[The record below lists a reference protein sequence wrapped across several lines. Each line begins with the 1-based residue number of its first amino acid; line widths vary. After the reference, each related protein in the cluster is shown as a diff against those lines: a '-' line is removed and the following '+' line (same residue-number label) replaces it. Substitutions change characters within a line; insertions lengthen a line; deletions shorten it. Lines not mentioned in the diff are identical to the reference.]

1 MREDHALANDEHI
14 YLDYAATTPVDP
26 AVAAA
31 MAGCLTAEGAFA
43 NPASTHGPGRAAR
56 AKVEAARAAIGAAV
70 GVPADWVVLTS
81 GATESNN
88 LALKG
93 FMRAHRKRGKHLVTC
108 KTEHKSVLD
117 TAKALERDGC
127 EATYLVPDRTGRI
140 DPAAVAAAL
149 RDDTVLVALMLV
161 NNELGVVQP
170 IAEIATLVHARG
182 ALLHVDAVQGLGKLP
197 LDMRALGADSMSLSA
212 HKCYGPKGIGALVV
226 RRAPGVV
233 LEAQIHGG
241 GHERGLRSGTL
252 ATHQIVGF
260 GLAAQLAAERVG
272 AESARLAALRARL
285 EQRLAAVPGLQ
296 VNCPAA
302 HSVPNIVSIS
312 VSGVH
317 GESLLADLDGFALST
332 GSACSAASPEP
343 SYVLRALGLDDIT
356 AAATLRVSMGRGTTE
371 RDVDRLAAALAAT
384 VARLRDLAPAA

>member
-1 MREDHALANDEHI
+1 MSQGQHI

-26 AVAAA
+26 EVAAA
-31 MAGCLTAEGAFA
+31 MAACLTAEGAFA
-43 NPASTHGPGRAAR
+43 NPASVHGPGRAAR
-56 AKVEAARAAIGAAV
+56 ALVEQARAEVGAAV
-70 GVPADWVVLTS
+70 GVPADWVVFTS

-93 FMRAHRKRGKHLVTC
+93 FMRAHRKRGKHLITC

-127 EATYLVPDRTGRI
+127 EVTYLVPGRDGRI
-140 DPAAVAAAL
+140 EAAAVAAAL

-170 IAEIATLVHARG
+170 IAEIAAAAHARG

-197 LDMRALGADSMSLSA
+197 LDLGKLGADSMSLSA

-226 RRAPGVV
+226 RRAAGVV
-233 LEAQIHGG
+233 LEAQMHGG
-241 GHERGLRSGTL
+241 GHERGMRSGTL

-260 GLAAQLAAERVG
+260 GAAAKLAAARVG
-272 AESARLAALRARL
+272 AEHERLGKLRARL
-285 EQRLAAVPGLQ
+285 ERRVAAVPGLHI
-296 VNCPAA
+296 NCPADR
-302 HSVPNIVSIS
+302 SVPNIVSIS
-312 VSGVH
+312 VEGVH
-317 GESLLADLDGFALST
+317 GESLLADLDRFALST

-343 SYVLRALGLDDIT
+343 SYVLRALGLDDLT

-384 VARLRDLAPAA
+384 VARLRDLTPAA

>member
-1 MREDHALANDEHI
+1 MSQGEHI

-26 AVAAA
+26 EVAAA
-31 MAGCLTAEGAFA
+31 MAACLTAEGSFA
-43 NPASTHGPGRAAR
+43 NPASIHGPGRAAR
-56 AKVEAARAAIGAAV
+56 ALVERARAEVAAAV
-70 GVPADWVVLTS
+70 GAPAESVVFTS

-93 FMRAHRKRGKHLVTC
+93 FMRAHRKRGQHLITC

-117 TAKALERDGC
+117 SAKALEREGCKVTWLTPGRDGR
-127 EATYLVPDRTGRI
+127 L

-170 IAEIATLVHARG
+170 IAEVAALAHARG

-197 LDMRALGADSMSLSA
+197 VALDALGADSISLSA

-233 LEAQIHGG
+233 LEAQMHGG

-260 GLAAQLAAERVG
+260 GAAARLAAARVA
-272 AESARLAALRARL
+272 AESARLAAIRARL
-285 EQRLAAVPGLQ
+285 EQRLARIAGVHI
-296 VNCPAA
+296 NCPAA
-302 HSVPNIVSIS
+302 LSVPNIVSVS
-312 VSGVH
+312 VEGVH
-317 GESLLADLDGFALST
+317 GESLLADLDRFALST

-343 SYVLRALGLDDIT
+343 SYVLRALGLDDLT
-356 AAATLRVSMGRGTTE
+356 AAATLRISMGRGT
-371 RDVDRLAAALAAT
+371 DAQQIDDLADAVAAT

>member
-1 MREDHALANDEHI
+1 MSDPDCI
-14 YLDYAATTPVDP
+14 YFDYAATTPVDP
-26 AVAAA
+26 EVAAA
-31 MAGCLTAEGAFA
+31 MAACLTAEGAFA

-56 AKVEAARAAIGAAV
+56 ALVERARAEVGAAV
-70 GVPADWVVLTS
+70 GAPADWVVFTS

-93 FMRAHRKRGKHLVTC
+93 FMRAHRKRGQHLITL

-117 TAKALERDGC
+117 AAKALEREGCSVTWLTPAGDGR
-127 EATYLVPDRTGRI
+127 V
-140 DPAAVAAAL
+140 DPAAVVAAL

-161 NNELGVVQP
+161 NNELGVIQP
-170 IAEIATLVHARG
+170 VAEIAAAAHARG
-182 ALLHVDAVQGLGKLP
+182 ALVHVDAVQGLGKLP
-197 LDMRALGADSMSLSA
+197 LTMAALGADSISLSA

-260 GLAAQLAAERVG
+260 GTAARLAAARVG
-272 AESARLAALRARL
+272 ADHMRLAALRARF
-285 EQRLAAVPGLQ
+285 EQRIAGIDGLR
-296 VNCPAA
+296 VNCPTDR
-302 HSVPNIVSIS
+302 SVPHIVSVS
-312 VSGVH
+312 VAGVH
-317 GESLLADLDGFALST
+317 GESLLADLEGFALST

-343 SYVLRALGLDDIT
+343 SYVLRALGIDDLT
-356 AAATLRVSMGRGTTE
+356 AAATLRVSMGRGTGE
-371 RDVDRLAAALAAT
+371 HEVDLLADALTAT
-384 VARLRDLAPAA
+384 VARLRRLAPAA

>member
-1 MREDHALANDEHI
+1 MSDSDCI
-14 YLDYAATTPVDP
+14 YFDYAATTPVDP
-26 AVAAA
+26 EVAAA
-31 MAGCLTAEGAFA
+31 MAACLTAEGAFA

-56 AKVEAARAAIGAAV
+56 ALVERARAEVGAAV
-70 GVPADWVVLTS
+70 GAPADWVVFTS

-93 FMRAHRKRGKHLVTC
+93 FMRAHRKRCQHLITL

-117 TAKALERDGC
+117 AAKALEREGCSVTWLTPASDGR
-127 EATYLVPDRTGRI
+127 V

-161 NNELGVVQP
+161 NNELGVIQP
-170 IAEIATLVHARG
+170 VAEIAAAAHARG
-182 ALLHVDAVQGLGKLP
+182 ALVHVDAVQGLGKLP
-197 LDMRALGADSMSLSA
+197 LTMAALGADSISLSA

-260 GLAAQLAAERVG
+260 GTAARLAAARVG
-272 AESARLAALRARL
+272 ADRMRLAALRARF
-285 EQRLAAVPGLQ
+285 EQRIAGIDGLR
-296 VNCPAA
+296 VNCPTDR
-302 HSVPNIVSIS
+302 SVPHIVSVS
-312 VSGVH
+312 VAGVH
-317 GESLLADLDGFALST
+317 GESLLADLEGFALST

-343 SYVLRALGLDDIT
+343 SYVLRALGIDDLT
-356 AAATLRVSMGRGTTE
+356 AAATLRVSMGRGTGE
-371 RDVDRLAAALAAT
+371 HEVDRLADALAAT
-384 VARLRDLAPAA
+384 VARLRRLAPAA